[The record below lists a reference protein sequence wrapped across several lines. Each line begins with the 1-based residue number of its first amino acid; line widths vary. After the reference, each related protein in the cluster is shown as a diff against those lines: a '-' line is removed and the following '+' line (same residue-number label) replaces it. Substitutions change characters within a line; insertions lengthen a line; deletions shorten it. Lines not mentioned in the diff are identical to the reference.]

1 MRDTGLVYDAR
12 LDEWLDRETGRLTSE
27 PLSLSCVLKESRF
40 TPDVLIRGVWFVLD
54 GEA

>member
-1 MRDTGLVYDAR
+1 M

-27 PLSLSCVLKESRF
+27 PLSLSWELKESLF
-40 TPDVLIRGVWFVLD
+40 TPDVLILGVWFVFD